1 MGIRSSDSIY
11 QTVEKLLAKATKP
24 MTCADLM
31 DIPEMRDAAMKRF
44 KADQQIATNK
54 LSDTLGFMW
63 RKGVIARYPAPSE
76 SSSMARFAYGVKE
89 KKEAEVKPLPPPARL
104 SAKPVFHIEESAD
117 SVTFDFEH
125 FTLIVKK
132 K

>member
-54 LSDTLGFMW
+54 LSDTLGSCGAKVLSRATLLLRNLLRW
-63 RKGVIARYPAPSE
+63 PA
-76 SSSMARFAYGVKE
+76 
-89 KKEAEVKPLPPPARL
+89 LPTGSRR
-104 SAKPVFHIEESAD
+104 
-117 SVTFDFEH
+117 
-125 FTLIVKK
+125 KK
-132 K
+132 KPK